1 MIQSRTKLTQ
11 AAHVRGVD
19 LFPPPV
25 KWMPP
30 NCTLEVDDI
39 AEDWTWNEA
48 QDLIHIRIMIGSFDP
63 EGWMRVYTQA
73 FE

>member
-1 MIQSRTKLTQ
+1 
-11 AAHVRGVD
+11 
-19 LFPPPV
+19 
-25 KWMPP
+25 MPP